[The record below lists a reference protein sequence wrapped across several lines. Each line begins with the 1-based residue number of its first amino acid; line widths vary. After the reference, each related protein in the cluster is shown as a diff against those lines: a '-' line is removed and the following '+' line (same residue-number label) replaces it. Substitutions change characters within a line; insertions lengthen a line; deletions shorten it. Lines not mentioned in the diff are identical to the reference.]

1 MNININSL
9 SGNNTQREI
18 YSINTYIRSESSW
31 IKKSKFQPQETIR
44 ENKPNISRMKE
55 IIKIRA
61 ETNESENKKPT
72 QKNQ

>member
-1 MNININSL
+1 MNINIDSL
-9 SGNNTQREI
+9 SVNNTKREI

-44 ENKPNISRMKE
+44 ENKPYISRMKE
-55 IIKIRA
+55 IIKIRV
-61 ETNESENKKPT
+61 EINDSENKKPT